1 MRLKRINTS
10 AFPAEFDLPSILYPL
25 KQRNASKILP
35 VRLGEVA
42 RNEPVLPIWEAITF
56 THLVIVKEKSLKQGM
71 AKTRDGQ
78 DSLPDREK
86 SPKIPAR
93 QETSF
98 QKGGTSTAFQ
108 DVRDQGLYQVNR
120 VSLAVDGDIGY
131 KQHQEDSKPLWNLDW
146 QRKSRLSPRRAR
158 G

>member
-1 MRLKRINTS
+1 M
-10 AFPAEFDLPSILYPL
+10 
-25 KQRNASKILP
+25 
-35 VRLGEVA
+35 
-42 RNEPVLPIWEAITF
+42 
-56 THLVIVKEKSLKQGM
+56 IVKEKSLKQGV

-108 DVRDQGLYQVNR
+108 DVRDQSLNQVNR
-120 VSLAVDGDIGY
+120 VGHASMVILGISSI
-131 KQHQEDSKPLWNLDW
+131 KKI
-146 QRKSRLSPRRAR
+146 
-158 G
+158 